1 MRLIIVMGKTK
12 RVVSFFF
19 VALFISYYVSST
31 LFSHAHI
38 ISGATIFHSHF
49 HTNSH
54 HDTKSGGH
62 TENCITLIAQTSHF
76 EYIDFLPYF
85 IPQLSQFP
93 LYENK
98 YPESTHWITSIHLK
112 NLSLRAPPIV

>member
-1 MRLIIVMGKTK
+1 MHFIIIMVKIK

-19 VALFISYYVSST
+19 VALFISYYASST
-31 LFSHAHI
+31 LFSHTHT

-54 HDTKSGGH
+54 HDTKSDGH
-62 TENCITLIAQTSHF
+62 TENSITLIAQTSHF
-76 EYIDFLPYF
+76 DYINFSPYC
-85 IPQLSQFP
+85 IPQPSQFL

-98 YPESTHWITSIHLK
+98 CVETMYRITSIYLK
-112 NLSLRAPPIV
+112 NLTLRAPPIV